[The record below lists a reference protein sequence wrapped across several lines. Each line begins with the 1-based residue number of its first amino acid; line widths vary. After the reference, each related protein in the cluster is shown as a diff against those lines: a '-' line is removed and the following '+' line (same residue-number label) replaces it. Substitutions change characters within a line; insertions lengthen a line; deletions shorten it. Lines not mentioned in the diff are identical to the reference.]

1 MSKKEKPKKDRK
13 KAGKKNKANK
23 ANLKTPSKKVAGK
36 KVKKP
41 KIRLKGMRASRE
53 PQDVDFSTITV
64 DAALRERVYRRHDST
79 PRETNHMNKAL
90 NCVMRAAN
98 VWGMRT
104 GGADQAHAFSKTRYW
119 TLPDHTIVAIDLA
132 TFVAVAESA
141 ELQREVSKLMGR
153 SSFMGPVGITAL
165 RTFVVTAKQLVLAD
179 AQATSSS

>member
-1 MSKKEKPKKDRK
+1 MSKKKEPKR
-13 KAGKKNKANK
+13 GKKRKAKLK
-23 ANLKTPSKKVAGK
+23 APSKKQSGK
-36 KVKKP
+36 KIKKS
-41 KIRLKGMRASRE
+41 RLKVKAMRA
-53 PQDVDFSTITV
+53 PQEVPVVDYSTVMV
-64 DAALRERVYRRHDST
+64 DAAFRERVYRRHDST
-79 PRETNHMNKAL
+79 QRETNHMNKAL

-165 RTFVVTAKQLVLAD
+165 RTFVVTAKQLVRDERA
-179 AQATSSS
+179 ASVS